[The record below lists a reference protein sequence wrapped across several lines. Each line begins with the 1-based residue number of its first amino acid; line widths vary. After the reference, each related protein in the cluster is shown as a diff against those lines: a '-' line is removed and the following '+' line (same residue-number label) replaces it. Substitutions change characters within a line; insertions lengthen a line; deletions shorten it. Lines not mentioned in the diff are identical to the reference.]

1 MCDEKE
7 LEEIIQKFRSRNQ
20 IKTPKEINNIAIKI
34 VKDIKYIV
42 ETIVSKS
49 IKDAY
54 KELNSCYKHYI
65 FSKDEKSYS
74 LNLFNDDNLFYQE
87 LYSYCNSIIKEI
99 SESKMKIENLKIKF
113 NNSFAI
119 INFSILT
126 DLLIDIMQT
135 IDQAYMD
142 NIIKSDIS
150 ILVDIISLKTERI
163 INSSTLFLCF
173 INELKNKYK
182 KETEDNQFVKDMNIY
197 FNQKAKEKLK
207 HIKVKIY
214 EHIVQVALDIM
225 HKYQNDIDTKI
236 ENADKTNDYSEIQK
250 ILAQKKIV
258 RTFREDIQNNSEIYE
273 NDINKLKEKCF
284 DEKILPCF
292 MYYSQKL
299 SESKKYGSCKKEDIL
314 NNIILPFQIN
324 EINTENDDDIKIVC
338 NIPDSCQ
345 IEPKKNISDTFL
357 GYYLDA
363 KKELDYTKQQNYE
376 NEIKEIIKDD
386 SFIKEFF
393 AIITSKPLDQYFKS
407 KIKFLDGEYNFEFI
421 TEGDFDIFL
430 KDHYNKFIK
439 DMKNDYQKFRDLII
453 IKQIC
458 YKIPTMTDSSMRI
471 YINPIYQIKGDLKT
485 DEIKRKSVLKSALF
499 ILLVHELAHL
509 LKAYDS
515 SIVGLQKKYPITPR
529 EKESGRC
536 LIYYIFHVGIVIS
549 INYEQSLIVNNP
561 SNWEDLDKMRN
572 IFEKTNDSSL
582 NTDNQLDF
590 YLIDENENNEP
601 EFGSKNEYCF
611 W

>member
-119 INFSILT
+119 IKFSILT

-250 ILAQKKIV
+250 ILDQKKIV

-357 GYYLDA
+357 GYYLNA

-393 AIITSKPLDQYFKS
+393 AIITSKPLEQYFKS

-485 DEIKRKSVLKSALF
+485 DEIKRKSVLKSALL

>member
-1 MCDEKE
+1 MSDEKE

-54 KELNSCYKHYI
+54 KELNSCYKDYI

-173 INELKNKYK
+173 INELKNKYM

-250 ILAQKKIV
+250 ILDQKKIV

-515 SIVGLQKKYPITPR
+515 SIVGWQKKYPITPR

>member
-1 MCDEKE
+1 MSDEKE
-7 LEEIIQKFRSRNQ
+7 LEEIIQKHRARNQ
-20 IKTPKEINNIAIKI
+20 KITSKEINNIAIKI

-54 KELNSCYKHYI
+54 KELNSCYKDYI

-74 LNLFNDDNLFYQE
+74 LNLFNDNNLFYQE
-87 LYSYCNSIIKEI
+87 LYSYCNSIIKDI
-99 SESKMKIENLKIKF
+99 SESKMKVENFKVKF

-119 INFSILT
+119 NNFSILT

-150 ILVDIISLKTERI
+150 IIVDIISLKTERI

-182 KETEDNQFVKDMNIY
+182 KETEDNQFTKHMNIY
-197 FNQKAKEKLK
+197 FSQKAKEKLK
-207 HIKVKIY
+207 HIKVKLY

-225 HKYQNDIDTKI
+225 HKYQNDIDSKI
-236 ENADKTNDYSEIQK
+236 EICDKTNDYSEIQK
-250 ILAQKKIV
+250 ILEQKKIV

-273 NDINKLKEKCF
+273 NNINKLKEKCF

-292 MYYSQKL
+292 RYYSQKL
-299 SESKKYGSCKKEDIL
+299 LESKKYGSCKKEDIL

-357 GYYLDA
+357 GYYLNT
-363 KKELDYTKQQNYE
+363 KKELDYTKQKNYE

-393 AIITSKPLDQYFKS
+393 TIITSKPLDEYFKS
-407 KIKFLDGEYNFEFI
+407 KIKFLDGEYNSEFV

-430 KDHYNKFIK
+430 KDHYNKFID
-439 DMKNDYQKFRDLII
+439 DMKNNYQKFRDLII

-458 YKIPTMTDSSMRI
+458 YKIPAMTDSSMRI
-471 YINPIYQIKGDLKT
+471 YINPIYQMKGDLKT
-485 DEIKRKSVLKSALF
+485 DEIKRKSVLKSALL

-509 LKAYDS
+509 LKAYDTS
-515 SIVGLQKKYPITPR
+515 VVGLQKGYPITPR
-529 EKESGRC
+529 DKESGRC

-561 SNWEDLDKMRN
+561 SNWEELDKMRN

-590 YLIDENENNEP
+590 YLVDENENDEP

>member
-1 MCDEKE
+1 MSDEKE

-34 VKDIKYIV
+34 VKDIKYII

-54 KELNSCYKHYI
+54 KELNSCYNDYI
-65 FSKDEKSYS
+65 FSKDEKLYS

-250 ILAQKKIV
+250 ILDQKKIV

-357 GYYLDA
+357 GYYLNA

-376 NEIKEIIKDD
+376 NEIK
-386 SFIKEFF
+386 
-393 AIITSKPLDQYFKS
+393 
-407 KIKFLDGEYNFEFI
+407 
-421 TEGDFDIFL
+421 
-430 KDHYNKFIK
+430 
-439 DMKNDYQKFRDLII
+439 
-453 IKQIC
+453 
-458 YKIPTMTDSSMRI
+458 
-471 YINPIYQIKGDLKT
+471 
-485 DEIKRKSVLKSALF
+485 
-499 ILLVHELAHL
+499 
-509 LKAYDS
+509 
-515 SIVGLQKKYPITPR
+515 KK
-529 EKESGRC
+529 
-536 LIYYIFHVGIVIS
+536 
-549 INYEQSLIVNNP
+549 
-561 SNWEDLDKMRN
+561 
-572 IFEKTNDSSL
+572 
-582 NTDNQLDF
+582 
-590 YLIDENENNEP
+590 
-601 EFGSKNEYCF
+601 
-611 W
+611 

>member
-1 MCDEKE
+1 M
-7 LEEIIQKFRSRNQ
+7 
-20 IKTPKEINNIAIKI
+20 
-34 VKDIKYIV
+34 
-42 ETIVSKS
+42 
-49 IKDAY
+49 
-54 KELNSCYKHYI
+54 
-65 FSKDEKSYS
+65 
-74 LNLFNDDNLFYQE
+74 
-87 LYSYCNSIIKEI
+87 
-99 SESKMKIENLKIKF
+99 
-113 NNSFAI
+113 
-119 INFSILT
+119 
-126 DLLIDIMQT
+126 
-135 IDQAYMD
+135 
-142 NIIKSDIS
+142 
-150 ILVDIISLKTERI
+150 
-163 INSSTLFLCF
+163 
-173 INELKNKYK
+173 
-182 KETEDNQFVKDMNIY
+182 
-197 FNQKAKEKLK
+197 
-207 HIKVKIY
+207 
-214 EHIVQVALDIM
+214 
-225 HKYQNDIDTKI
+225 
-236 ENADKTNDYSEIQK
+236 
-250 ILAQKKIV
+250 
-258 RTFREDIQNNSEIYE
+258 
-273 NDINKLKEKCF
+273 
-284 DEKILPCF
+284 
-292 MYYSQKL
+292 
-299 SESKKYGSCKKEDIL
+299 
-314 NNIILPFQIN
+314 
-324 EINTENDDDIKIVC
+324 
-338 NIPDSCQ
+338 
-345 IEPKKNISDTFL
+345 
-357 GYYLDA
+357 DA

-485 DEIKRKSVLKSALF
+485 DEIKRKSVLKSALL

-549 INYEQSLIVNNP
+549 INYDQSLIVNNP

-590 YLIDENENNEP
+590 YLVDENENNEP